1 MRNGL
6 TDHAEAILAQRQYA
20 VSKGDLAAGADN
32 FSFCLR
38 GNRHRVLA
46 AVNRNDHTVRAV
58 CGDSLVGNVTLA
70 MVKDAE
76 VAAVEGFGL
85 AEVAQGAVVVQQV
98 GTGGVIQ
105 VVPGEG
111 ESAEGIVV
119 AFHAHLVAVV
129 DRGDAK
135 DGELQ
140 GGGQLEEAG
149 GLLSPFGGEAGG
161 GQLGVNGSVFRG
173 CLPGRKGF

>member
-1 MRNGL
+1 MTNTKLSVSCPYGWQFTESFFDMRNGL

-70 MVKDAE
+70 ME
-76 VAAVEGFGL
+76 RE
-85 AEVAQGAVVVQQV
+85 
-98 GTGGVIQ
+98 
-105 VVPGEG
+105 
-111 ESAEGIVV
+111 
-119 AFHAHLVAVV
+119 
-129 DRGDAK
+129 R
-135 DGELQ
+135 
-140 GGGQLEEAG
+140 
-149 GLLSPFGGEAGG
+149 
-161 GQLGVNGSVFRG
+161 
-173 CLPGRKGF
+173 